1 MKIILIKGAAF
12 PPYNLGHPV
21 DGNPIEVN
29 DDLGQKLI
37 NAKIAITEAQA
48 KGETVTAKGP
58 ANAEKG
64 VEVDDSAET
73 TTAKEK
79 EDAEKA
85 EKKGEATETA
95 TAKGPAN
102 AEKAVAPK
110 APKAKK

>member
-48 KGETVTAKGP
+48 KGE
-58 ANAEKG
+58 AEKAEKA
-64 VEVDDSAET
+64 VEVDDSTET